1 MLVLLAV
8 LLALGLL
15 VAALAARAS
24 GRVFSDRRG
33 LMVALLIPI
42 MVFLVW
48 IAAMSLGVGPAL
60 RGI

>member
-24 GRVFSDRRG
+24 GRGLRARRD
-33 LMVALLIPI
+33 LLVALLIPI

-48 IAAMSLGVGPAL
+48 IAVMSLGVGPAL